1 MDSIGWKDLKMAA
14 QKDPRVLTF
23 EVSVNLAG
31 DLPNIAQMCHF
42 LVVNT
47 TQKSVDKAVEQ
58 KIMARPH

>member
-1 MDSIGWKDLKMAA
+1 MAA

-23 EVSVNLAG
+23 EVPVNSAG
-31 DLPNIAQMCHF
+31 DLSYIAQMCHF
-42 LVVNT
+42 LIVNT